1 MIIKGC
7 NVLSPPHIQEQIAS
21 NLLAPLILQN
31 KNNRLLSRKKIQ
43 PETRKLL
50 GFQSLRKKKK
60 RKNEY
65 LIMREEDKTIEGRT
79 GNISFDFSA
88 GPVLSWSC
96 PCCIR
101 TALLYKTKTLRKSF
115 YHTNIRLS
123 LSLLYFNF
131 RRVSDSE
138 LNFQLHLTFWI

>member
-1 MIIKGC
+1 MIIPGSYC
-7 NVLSPPHIQEQIAS
+7 LSPSHIREQIAC

-115 YHTNIRLS
+115 HHRNITLS
-123 LSLLYFNF
+123 LSPPLISGEYLT
-131 RRVSDSE
+131 RCSK
-138 LNFQLHLTFWI
+138 LNF